1 MLTSLLCTLTACG
14 GSDNEVSNES
24 TTRSGQS
31 SSQSSTSSSLSDQ
44 NPGSSSSVAEG
55 SSSIASSDSRSFSSA
70 SSSLVASS
78 SSQVSFSS
86 TETSS
91 VSFSS
96 AVASSYS
103 SINSMGSSSSSSS
116 SAEAS
121 LSSSSSSINSS
132 ASSITETDLSHLWG
146 GPITAARKQALNN
159 LVLNSVKQPHTGHPR
174 LYGSNSEWSEKNR
187 LFDELDPACVFDGA
201 HSGVGTVK
209 NIQSMWDVMTRGGRR
224 CANQQPAT
232 PVAHALAKPY
242 MDGTLNIGI
251 RGNYTDRLRLL
262 HLIRRELYCH
272 EQERNDCQFTAN
284 DTQQL
289 TQKYIAGEV
298 SRLRNAPR
306 SSQVPEWADEIGYPA
321 NFRFITYW
329 HRTSEKFFDLGAEPE
344 FKNWTLFLDTFW
356 DHPALNQSD
365 RNFIAQELEYE
376 IDSYLMSDQKKHWN
390 LYGGNNWTPVLN
402 AAAMHWALLY
412 YYEKPAKAR
421 QVLEIALHTNWLHR
435 DYYLNDGGYIEGSSY
450 LSTSYSPMI
459 SMHLLL
465 QASFGQLL
473 HSFNWYSAA
482 ANLPAWVVDN
492 MAPDGTLVD
501 FGDAWADLGYA
512 HIVPLVLSTPR
523 EVLGLSPL
531 GSEAPNACLTQ
542 LYFMNAY
549 HGNGFT
555 DPWDLPSSMAR
566 DWSQISGK
574 CNAPTANIHQVRV
587 YPEYGQG
594 MIRSFVPGASAAA
607 QSATAANPYRRQ
619 ADQTYLTVNGVRN
632 DINHREMDFAALI
645 WTAYGNRLLFD
656 FGYGQIVRNYFEY
669 DVFQRMG
676 GGLNNQIDYALAANK
691 LIVPSAF
698 SAMTEGWTWVRQ
710 LYTAE
715 PYGTS
720 GQITSQTI
728 DGITVILAD
737 GTNVLGGASPA
748 YMHRPAVSGPLQY
761 FYRWLVPI
769 EDGNFLVI
777 DAFKA
782 KPGKESR
789 IQEFWLTNDDNSA
802 NSDICRT
809 PLAQSSNDVHLTLA
823 TDDTILLEPVCAQVP
838 SGTRSETVGRM
849 KGASFAPGRFHVDI
863 PDFLPT
869 DAAFR
874 SEALETRDGI
884 TVLKMRNRTGGNDR
898 KKLFRWVPD
907 NDVSEDVRVF
917 LLQAATTSSGG
928 LAGATLEQTTAGCTA
943 VQVCF
948 DLSVGSTDRR
958 ITLTK
963 SAERYRLTGLH

>member
-1 MLTSLLCTLTACG
+1 MNKISISEVATGLMLTSLLCALTACG
-14 GSDNEVSNES
+14 GSGGEGSP
-24 TTRSGQS
+24 TLGS
-31 SSQSSTSSSLSDQ
+31 SSQSSNQSSASSTSSDQ
-44 NPGSSSSVAEG
+44 NLGSSSSQAEG
-55 SSSIASSDSRSFSSA
+55 SSSVTSSDSSDFSSA
-70 SSSLVASS
+70 ASSLVASS
-78 SSQVSFSS
+78 SSHASFSS
-86 TETSS
+86 IETSS
-91 VSFSS
+91 ASS
-96 AVASSYS
+96 SSSVAISYS
-103 SINSMGSSSSSSS
+103 SINSVGSSSSS
-116 SAEAS
+116 
-121 LSSSSSSINSS
+121 
-132 ASSITETDLSHLWG
+132 ASSVTETDLAHLWG
-146 GPITAARKQALNN
+146 GPITAARKQTLDN
-159 LVLNSVKQPHTGHPR
+159 LVLSSAKQPHAGHPR

-187 LFDELDPACVFDGA
+187 LFDELDPGCAFDGA
-201 HSGVGTVK
+201 HNGVGTVK
-209 NIQSMWDVMTRGGRR
+209 NMQAMWDVMTRGGRR

-232 PVAHALAKPY
+232 PTAHALAQPY

-272 EQERNDCQFTAN
+272 EQQRTDCQFTAN
-284 DTQQL
+284 DTQRL
-289 TQKYIAGEV
+289 VQKYIAGEV
-298 SRLRNAPR
+298 SRLRSAPR

-402 AAAMHWALLY
+402 SAAMHWALLF
-412 YYEKPAKAR
+412 YYEKPSKAR
-421 QVLEIALHTNWLHR
+421 QVLEIALLTNWLHR

-465 QASFGQLL
+465 RASFGQLL

-482 ANLPAWVVDN
+482 ANLPAWVLDN

-501 FGDAWADLGYA
+501 FGDAWANLGYG

-523 EVLGLSPL
+523 ELLGLSPL
-531 GSEAPNACLTQ
+531 SSEAPNACLTQ

-555 DPWDLPSSMAR
+555 DPWDLPPSMAR

-574 CNAPTANIHQVRV
+574 CNAPAANVHQVRV

-669 DVFQRMG
+669 DVFQRLG

-698 SAMTEGWTWVRQ
+698 SAMPEGWPWVRQ
-710 LYTAE
+710 FYTAE

-728 DGITVILAD
+728 DGIAVILAD
-737 GTNVLGGASPA
+737 GTNVLGGSSPA

-809 PLAQSSNDVHLTLA
+809 PLAQSSNDVHLTLPA
-823 TDDTILLEPVCAQVP
+823 NDTILLEPVCAQVP
-838 SGTRSETVGRM
+838 SGTRSETIGRM
-849 KGASFAPGRFHVDI
+849 KGASLAPGRFHLDI

-874 SEALETRDGI
+874 SEALEIRDGI
-884 TVLKMRNRTGGNDR
+884 TILKMRNRTGGNDR

-907 NDVSEDVRVF
+907 NNVSEDVRVF

-928 LAGATLEQTTAGCTA
+928 LVRATLEQTNAGCTA

-963 SAERYRLTGLH
+963 STERYRLTGLR